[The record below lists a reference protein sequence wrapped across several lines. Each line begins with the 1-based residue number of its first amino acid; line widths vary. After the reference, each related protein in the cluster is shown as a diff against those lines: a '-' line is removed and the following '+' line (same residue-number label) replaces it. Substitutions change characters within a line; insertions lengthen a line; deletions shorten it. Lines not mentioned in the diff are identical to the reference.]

1 LAVLGI
7 LNSEFQEHLHPM
19 TVNEQDSPKVIN
31 LHIVFA
37 SPHPPPV
44 DLIVSQIHS
53 MNQEQLGQILKAI
66 ARRINT

>member
-1 LAVLGI
+1 
-7 LNSEFQEHLHPM
+7 M

-44 DLIVSQIHS
+44 DLIVSHIHLL
-53 MNQEQLGQILKAI
+53 NQEQLGQILKAI
-66 ARRINT
+66 ARRINTQG